1 MNWSLAEVDMGRPI
15 TRPYTTVVQARDDDQ
30 SYGGHGEKRIEVRDS
45 AGVKLTTHG
54 PGLSWG
60 QE

>member
-1 MNWSLAEVDMGRPI
+1 MVRPT

-54 PGLSWG
+54 PGLS
-60 QE
+60 